1 MSKKYFMTTE
11 EYLKDRV
18 EVAMG
23 LKKADLVFKNAS
35 FVNLFSEKIEK
46 ADIAIRRRHIAGI
59 GEYEGEVEVDC
70 TNKVV
75 VPSFIDSHIHLE
87 SAMISP
93 RSFRDLVVCHGT
105 AGVIVDPHEI
115 ANVAGI
121 DGINYILKMTEDLD
135 LFVGVMAPSCVPST
149 PLDESGAVLNADD
162 IRPLYENNRVYGLA
176 EMMNAYGLIHSDEQ
190 CIKKCVDAINVGKH
204 IDGHAPSVYGKELNA
219 YLTSGISSDHECSN
233 IKEAM
238 EKLDRGMWIQI
249 REGTV
254 CKDLDALMELFNAP
268 YHNRCMLATDDSHPD
283 TIINEG
289 HIDKIIRKA
298 ISKGAD
304 PIRAIKMGS
313 LNPAIHYHLG
323 HVGAIGVGYLA
334 NLTVLDDLESFKI
347 NSCYLAGKKVSEY
360 DKPLHKYSEDMNT
373 LDKNEYKRVYYSFN
387 LNNTKESDFE
397 IKKTGNKK
405 RVIEIVPGGVLTR
418 EVTLDIIE
426 NKDLPYGVDTERNI
440 AKIAV
445 VERHNAT
452 GHIGIGFIKGYG
464 IRQGAIASSIG
475 HDSHN
480 IIVVGVNDKDM
491 AMAVNTIKN
500 NNGGIAIVCDNV
512 LLGDLKLEVA
522 GLMTEFDENY
532 VISNLEK
539 LKDIAYFDLGVKR
552 EIDPFMTLAFMQ
564 LPVIP
569 ELKVIP
575 KGLVRVSEQKI
586 VDAVF

>member
-1 MSKKYFMTTE
+1 MLKKYFITTE
-11 EYLKDRV
+11 EHLKDRV

-46 ADIAIRRRHIAGI
+46 ADIAICRKHIAGI
-59 GEYEGEVEVDC
+59 GEYEGEVEIDC

-373 LDKNEYKRVYYSFN
+373 LDKNEFKRVYYSFN

-397 IKKTGNKK
+397 IKKTGNKE

-452 GHIGIGFIKGYG
+452 GHIGLGFIKGYG

>member
-1 MSKKYFMTTE
+1 MLKKYFITTE
-11 EYLKDRV
+11 ECLKDRV

-46 ADIAIRRRHIAGI
+46 ADIAIRRRHIVGI
-59 GEYEGEVEVDC
+59 GEYEGEVEIDC

-313 LNPAIHYHLG
+313 LNPALHYHLG

-373 LDKNEYKRVYYSFN
+373 LDKNEFKRVYYSFN

-397 IKKTGNKK
+397 IKKTGNKE

-452 GHIGIGFIKGYG
+452 GHIGLGFIKGYG

-552 EIDPFMTLAFMQ
+552 EIDPLMTLAFMQ

-586 VDAVF
+586 VDSVF

>member
-1 MSKKYFMTTE
+1 MLKKYFITTE
-11 EYLKDRV
+11 ECLKDRV

-23 LKKADLVFKNAS
+23 LKKADLVFKNAC

-46 ADIAIRRRHIAGI
+46 ADIAIREGYIAGI
-59 GEYEGEVEVDC
+59 GEYEGEMEVDC

-323 HVGAIGVGYLA
+323 HVGAIGVGYIA

-360 DKPLHKYSEDMNT
+360 DKPLHKCSEDMNT
-373 LDKNEYKRVYYSFN
+373 LDKNEFKRVYYSFN

-397 IKKTGNKK
+397 IKKTGNKE

-452 GHIGIGFIKGYG
+452 GHIGLGFIKGYG

-575 KGLVRVSEQKI
+575 KGLVRVSKQKI
-586 VDAVF
+586 VDSVF

>member
-1 MSKKYFMTTE
+1 MKKYFMTTE
-11 EYLKDRV
+11 DRLKDRV

-23 LKKADLVFKNAS
+23 IRKADLVFKNAS
-35 FVNLFSEKIEK
+35 FVNLFSEKIEQ
-46 ADIAIRRRHIAGI
+46 ADIAVCRRHIVGI
-59 GEYEGEVEVDC
+59 GEYAGEIEIDC
-70 TNKVV
+70 SNKII
-75 VPSFIDSHIHLE
+75 VPSLIDSHIHLE

-135 LFVGVMAPSCVPST
+135 LFVGVMVPSCVPST
-149 PLDESGAVLNADD
+149 PLDESGAILTADD
-162 IRPLYENNRVYGLA
+162 IKPLYENERIYGLA

-190 CIKKCVDAINVGKH
+190 CIKKCVDAINSGKL
-204 IDGHAPSVYGKELNA
+204 IDGHAPSVYGKQLNS
-219 YLTSGISSDHECSN
+219 YLTSAISTDHECSN

-238 EKLDRGMWIQI
+238 DKLDRGMWIQI

-254 CKDLDALMELFNAP
+254 CKDLDELMDLFKAP

-313 LNPAIHYHLG
+313 LNAAIHYGLD
-323 HVGAIGVGYLA
+323 HVGAIGIGYMA
-334 NLTVLDDLESFKI
+334 NLIVLDDLESFKI

-360 DKPLHKYSEDMNT
+360 DKALYKYSENMNT
-373 LDKNEYKRVYYSFN
+373 LDKAEFNRVYYSFN
-387 LNNTKESDFE
+387 LNNTKETDFE
-397 IKKTGNKK
+397 INKTGSKE
-405 RVIEIVPGGVLTR
+405 RVIEIVPGGVLTK

-426 NKDLPYGVDTERNI
+426 NKNLPYGVDTERNI

-445 VERHNAT
+445 VERHHAT

-480 IIVVGVNDKDM
+480 IIVIGVNDKDM

-500 NNGGIAIVCDNV
+500 NNGGIAIVCDSV

-522 GLMTEFDENY
+522 GLMTENDENY

-539 LKDIAYFDLGVKR
+539 LKDIAYYDLGVKR
-552 EIDPFMTLAFMQ
+552 DIDPFMTLAFMQ

-569 ELKVIP
+569 ELKIIP
-575 KGLVRVSEQKI
+575 KGIVRVSEQKI
-586 VDAVF
+586 VDAII